1 MFDSS
6 IKFKYSWRP
15 YQART
20 LEQIQRYIRDKKV
33 HIVAAPGSGKTV
45 LGLELARFLNQ
56 PVIMFSP
63 TVTIKNQWIDRFMTS
78 FTDFE
83 EEPDSISRNIYDIR
97 FFNVA
102 TYQALHYAYKRRKF
116 KNDVDPDET
125 DDPVEDIDNQ
135 ISDEAVDAYD
145 IVSELKNKN
154 VKTVI
159 LDEAHHLKAE
169 WWNSLKEV

>member
-20 LEQIQRYIRDKKV
+20 LEQIEKYINDKKL

-63 TVTIKNQWIDRFMTS
+63 TVTIKNQWVDRFMSS
-78 FTDFE
+78 FTNFTE
-83 EEPDSISRNIYDIR
+83 VPAWISSNIYDLK

-102 TYQALHYAYKRRKF
+102 TYQALHYAYKRKNF
-116 KNDVDPDET
+116 KNDIDDEET
-125 DDPVEDIDNQ
+125 DDLIEDINNVTT
-135 ISDEAVDAYD
+135 DEFNNCID
-145 IVSELKNKN
+145 ICLHTN
-154 VKTVI
+154 
-159 LDEAHHLKAE
+159 
-169 WWNSLKEV
+169 NSSIITI